1 MVNYDMADLVSRND
15 QPRNKTSPSAVL
27 TDEGDSALYTMANP
41 EQRDNQEDPATP
53 TRNSDPLYSENEL
66 SPVDSV
72 LENQEILSLIE
83 NWIDA

>member
-1 MVNYDMADLVSRND
+1 LVKYDTADLVSRNV

-27 TDEGDSALYTMANP
+27 TDEGDGALYTMANP
-41 EQRDNQEDPATP
+41 EQRDSQEDPATP

-66 SPVDSV
+66 PPVDSV
-72 LENQEILSLIE
+72 LENQEIVSLIE

>member
-1 MVNYDMADLVSRND
+1 
-15 QPRNKTSPSAVL
+15 
-27 TDEGDSALYTMANP
+27 MANP